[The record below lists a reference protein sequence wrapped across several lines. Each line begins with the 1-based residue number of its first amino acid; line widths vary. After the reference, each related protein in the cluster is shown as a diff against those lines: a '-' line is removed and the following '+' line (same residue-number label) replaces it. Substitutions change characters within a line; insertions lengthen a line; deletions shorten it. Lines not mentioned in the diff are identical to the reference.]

1 MTRHGAKECCAKG
14 ATKDGKLSLKSLV
27 LLILIISLPALAKT
41 PSIKVRIAK
50 SQKKVEISGR
60 DLKRTLWTQNSTK
73 QYVGKKNIFFNCY
86 SKTRSKGYRK
96 PIRISTLKSKTKL
109 LNFKREKYKGKI
121 HIQTSERFNGCDV
134 INEIS
139 LEDYL
144 ATLLAKEMNPKWPL
158 EALKAQAVAAR
169 SYAYHKIKSKQ
180 VSKNKGFNTHYD
192 LENSE
197 KHQVNGS
204 YFDATRSTFK
214 ASRQTKG
221 EILTGRNGKY
231 IPVFFHSKCGG
242 RTRRPEQVWSNK
254 VKGYQSVECP
264 FCHEHGTKNWVQKVP
279 KRKFLSSL
287 SKILKISKKK
297 IMNSSPVRLIQD
309 RLNAS
314 QVKMYVGDEFQ
325 VIKKSK
331 LRSTLGRNVLPSN
344 YFLLTQS
351 QNEIKMIGSGYGHG
365 VGMCQFGAK
374 ELALQGYTY
383 KQILKHYFPDL
394 KLKKIY

>member
-1 MTRHGAKECCAKG
+1 MAKEG
-14 ATKDGKLSLKSLV
+14 ILSFRSFTLFVCLLTSITV
-27 LLILIISLPALAKT
+27 LGKT
-41 PSIKVRIAK
+41 PSIKVRIAHA
-50 SQKKVEISGR
+50 QKNVELSGR
-60 DLKRTLWTQNSTK
+60 DLRRTLWTQNQTK
-73 QYVGKKNIFFNCY
+73 QYVGKKTVRFNCY
-86 SKTRSKGYRK
+86 SKTRTKGYRK
-96 PIRISTLKSKTKL
+96 PIRISTLRSKTKL
-109 LNFKREKYKGKI
+109 MNYKNQKYKGKI
-121 HIQTSERFNGCDV
+121 HVQTSERFNGCDV

-144 ATLLAKEMNPKWPL
+144 ATLLAKEMSSKWPL

-180 VSKNKGFNTHYD
+180 VSKTKGFNTYYD

-221 EILTGRNGKY
+221 EILTGVNGKY
-231 IPVFFHSKCGG
+231 VPVFFHSKCGG
-242 RTRRPEQVWSNK
+242 KTRRPEQVWANK
-254 VKGYQSVECP
+254 VPGYQSVDCP
-264 FCHEHGTKNWVQKVP
+264 FCHEHGTKNWTQKVP
-279 KRKFLSSL
+279 KRKFFSSL
-287 SKILKISKKK
+287 KK
-297 IMNSSPVRLIQD
+297 IMGKAKKRISSSTPVRIIQD

-314 QVKMYVGDEFQ
+314 QVKMYVGDDFQ

-331 LRSTLGRNVLPSN
+331 LRSTLGRDVLPSN
-344 YFLLTQS
+344 YFLLTESNNQF
-351 QNEIKMIGSGYGHG
+351 KMIGSGFGHG

-383 KQILKHYFPDL
+383 RQILKHYFPAL